1 MLCVQLRSP
10 PAMKRLWTLS
20 VLAPLGL
27 IILGAAGCGRV
38 SRFLNGPADEP
49 APVVIDSQT
58 TEAGQASEAAELDPQ
73 TSAEAQELR
82 TVGESQ
88 ILSNALADI
97 EITLSDN
104 WSRAELHDSAELEA
118 ADLERQLYLVVV
130 AEQDETLSTL
140 ALEEIAARY
149 RALLKDQMAAYESES
164 PTNIDFI
171 GGDYAEQYEVRGRV
185 DNDTPVVYLHTTVLS
200 AGTYYHVVA
209 WTTPEQYEAY
219 RSELQEITETFRN
232 PES

>member
-10 PAMKRLWTLS
+10 LAMKRPWTLA

-27 IILGAAGCGRV
+27 LILSAV
-38 SRFLNGPADEP
+38 SCDQLLRILPESTDES
-49 APVVIDSQT
+49 APVAVENQS
-58 TEAGQASEAAELDPQ
+58 TEDV
-73 TSAEAQELR
+73 EAQAAAAVQDLR

-88 ILSNALADI
+88 ILSNELADI
-97 EITLSDN
+97 EITLSN
-104 WSRAELHDSAELEA
+104 SWSRAELHDFAELEA
-118 ADLERQLYLVVV
+118 ADPTRQLYLVVV
-130 AEQDETLSTL
+130 AERDETLSRL
-140 ALEEIAARY
+140 ALKDIASNY

-185 DNDTPVVYLHTTVLS
+185 DNETPVVYLHTTVLS
-200 AGTYYHVVA
+200 EGTYYQVVA